1 MPVAELREGQRV
13 VLDNYG
19 VYEEDRWINERRY
32 TGIVRISTFP
42 HLSSPDDLR
51 FFLESD
57 VPNEVFHW
65 CEGQTERGRGWFIK
79 PHEVSLLEPEGP
91 YKCRRPKSGYG
102 QFVNRIERI
111 ENASI

>member
-19 VYEEDRWINERRY
+19 VRYDRHMNSYGLVGVVHRDSRNRFYMITDVYND
-32 TGIVRISTFP
+32 
-42 HLSSPDDLR
+42 HLHTCGGT
-51 FFLESD
+51 
-57 VPNEVFHW
+57 VA
-65 CEGQTERGRGWFIK
+65 EGHGWYIK
-79 PHEVSLLEPEGP
+79 PNEVSLLEPEGP

-102 QFVNRIERI
+102 RFIERI